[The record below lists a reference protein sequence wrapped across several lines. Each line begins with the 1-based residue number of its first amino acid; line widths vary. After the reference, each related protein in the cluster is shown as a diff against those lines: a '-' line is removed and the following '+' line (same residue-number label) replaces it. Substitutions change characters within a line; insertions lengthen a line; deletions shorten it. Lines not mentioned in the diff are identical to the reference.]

1 VNPEVLAT
9 LVGLLAM
16 ILFVLVCYIIE
27 AVWNRRR

>member
-27 AVWNRRR
+27 AVWNWRR